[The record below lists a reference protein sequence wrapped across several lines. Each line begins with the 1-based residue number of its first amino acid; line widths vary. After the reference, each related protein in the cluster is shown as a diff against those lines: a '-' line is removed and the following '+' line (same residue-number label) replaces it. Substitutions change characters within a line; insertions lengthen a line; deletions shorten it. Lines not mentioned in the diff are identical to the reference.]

1 MAQLSMNPET
11 ILDDLKEALRDGTI
25 TKEESIALHSTV
37 KEFLDNDDGSLDKT
51 VKGNVITVAA
61 VLNKIT

>member
-1 MAQLSMNPET
+1 MAQLNMNPET

-37 KEFLDNDDGSLDKT
+37 KEFLANDDGSLDKT

>member
-61 VLNKIT
+61 VLNKII

>member
-25 TKEESIALHSTV
+25 TKEESIALRSTV

>member
-51 VKGNVITVAA
+51 IKGNVITVAA